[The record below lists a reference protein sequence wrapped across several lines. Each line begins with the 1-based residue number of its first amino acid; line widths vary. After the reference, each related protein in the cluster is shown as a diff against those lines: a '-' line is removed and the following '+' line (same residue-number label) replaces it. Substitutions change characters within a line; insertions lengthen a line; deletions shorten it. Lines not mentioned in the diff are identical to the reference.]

1 MGYDRVG
8 GVIWLVL
15 GIVICIGSTKL
26 GLGAFHRPGPGFM
39 PFLAGSLLGVL
50 GCILTLTKTQ
60 KGLEKKEDGE
70 ISIRKFLAKGVF
82 AFIVSFMYIF
92 LLEPL
97 GFVVGTF
104 LLFFSLLKIMGTR
117 KWFSPFLI
125 SFFAVV
131 LSYFVFIVWLK
142 ISFPKG
148 VFK

>member
-1 MGYDRVG
+1 
-8 GVIWLVL
+8 
-15 GIVICIGSTKL
+15 
-26 GLGAFHRPGPGFM
+26 M